1 MFDIVGATEALIE
14 GMIGGSIGGKLAGYI
29 CKKCSKVV
37 KAIAEKV
44 GEAFVEQ
51 VKQAMIDSVF
61 GDKPFS
67 WKGFGTDLASKV
79 LSSFYPTKDPEI
91 ARNLEKATDDAL
103 SNLLQKI
110 IDVSKP
116 WNDKLQACLSD

>member
-1 MFDIVGATEALIE
+1 MFDIVGATVALIE
-14 GMIGGSIGGKLAGYI
+14 GMLGGPIGGKIAGYI
-29 CKKCSKVV
+29 CKKCKKVV
-37 KAIAEKV
+37 KAIVDEVA
-44 GEAFVEQ
+44 EAFVEQ
-51 VKQAMIDSVF
+51 AKQAIDGVF
-61 GDKPFS
+61 EDKPFS
-67 WKGFGTDLASKV
+67 WKGFGKDLATKV

-110 IDVSKP
+110 VDISKP